1 MSRSVPRLPVVNI
14 VGSASIRAATL
25 GLLLTGSLVAADPVA
40 VNELSFNQDIRP
52 ILVENCFSCH
62 GADSA
67 GRKAELRLDQ
77 RDVAVESGAIVPG
90 NADSSVMLDR
100 IFSDD
105 PDEMMPPP
113 THKKTLTPEQK
124 EMLKRWIAE
133 GAAYEPHWSFLPPQ
147 RPDLPAVE
155 NEAWIRNPIDR
166 FVLAR
171 LESEGLTPAPEADRR
186 ILARR
191 LALDLTGL
199 PPDPAVVAAFV
210 ADPAPDAYERLVD
223 ALLASL
229 EWGEHRGRYW
239 LDYSRYGDTNGI
251 HIDNFR
257 EMWTYR
263 QWVIN
268 AFNRNLP
275 FDQFTILQ
283 LAGDLVS
290 DHGPAATP
298 EQILDKR
305 VASGF
310 NRCNITTSEGGAIDE
325 EYLVLY
331 ARDRTETTSAVW
343 MGLTTG
349 CAVCH
354 DHKFDPLSQKEF
366 YELSAFFNNT
376 TQPAM
381 DGNVHDTPPILPVP
395 KPDDRARVTQLEQEL
410 PAAKAA
416 VEARKSAARPE
427 FDGWIGAA
435 TAESASRLLPQDTRL
450 LDMPLVEGLGN
461 LTRVRL
467 MGEDADLPLAAPT
480 AWQTGPGGVPALLLD
495 GRVAELPTVGDFEHD
510 QPFSAT
516 FWIKPPANDSFYA
529 VLARMDE
536 SAAHRGW
543 DMAVSGRRVAMHLI
557 HSYPDDCLKVV
568 AKEQLKADEWTC
580 VAITYDGSGT
590 TNGIKVYYDGKK
602 QELNVENKDFK
613 KNTTRTAVPLIISG
627 RSTGSAAHGVGLASL
642 SLWGRGLSAGEV
654 EGIFRGQSLTALVK
668 LPAADRVTSAE
679 PLYSWWLNSVD
690 EPFKAAAASLAA
702 LEGEQAAIRT
712 RGTIAHVMHEKPE
725 MPKAFVLS
733 RGDYDKRLDEV
744 QPGTPQALPA
754 FPEGAPRNRLGLAQ
768 WLLMSDHPLTSRVTV
783 NRFWQ
788 EVFGTGLVRS
798 SGDFGITGELP
809 SHPELLDW
817 LAVEFRESGWDVK
830 KLFKLM
836 VTSAAYRQQAVATP
850 EKLVKDNANRLLSRG
865 PRFRMD
871 AEMVRDYVLAASDL
885 LVRQIGGPSVKPYQ
899 PEGVWEAV
907 SMGGNTNRYVRDKG
921 ENLYRRSMYW
931 FWKRTAPPAS
941 MDIFNA
947 PSRENCTVKRERT
960 NTPLQALVTLNDE
973 QFVEAARVLADR
985 AIELGGETDES
996 RLDFIATRVLSRPLA
1011 SAEMTI
1017 VKQSLADLSSW
1028 YAAHP
1033 EDAKQL
1039 VAVGDSKSH
1048 AGDPVQQASWT
1059 MLTNELMNL
1068 DEVLCK

>member
-1 MSRSVPRLPVVNI
+1 MRRSPPRVSWFASACPVSVRA
-14 VGSASIRAATL
+14 SAL
-25 GLLLTGSLVAADPVA
+25 GVFLTGSLVAADPVA
-40 VNELSFNQDIRP
+40 VDELSFNRDIRP

-90 NADSSVMLDR
+90 DTDSSVMLDR

-113 THKKTLTPEQK
+113 AHKKTLTPEQK
-124 EMLKRWIAE
+124 ELLKRWIAE

-147 RPDLPAVE
+147 RPDLPAVK

-186 ILARR
+186 MLARR
-191 LALDLTGL
+191 LSLDLTGL

-290 DHGPAATP
+290 DHGPSATP

-395 KPDDRARVTQLEQEL
+395 KPDDRARSAQLEQEL

-416 VEARKSAARPE
+416 VEARKAAARPE
-427 FDGWIGAA
+427 FDGWIGSA

-450 LDMPLVEGLGN
+450 LDMPLLEGLGN

-495 GRVAELPTVGDFEHD
+495 GRVAELPAVGDFEHD

-516 FWIKPPANDSFYA
+516 FWIRPPANDSFYA
-529 VLARMDE
+529 ILARMDE

-543 DMAVSGRRVAMHLI
+543 DMSVSGRRVSMHLI

-654 EGIFRGQSLTALVK
+654 EGVFRGQSLTALVK
-668 LPAADRVTSAE
+668 LPAADRVTAAD
-679 PLYSWWLNSVD
+679 PLYPWWLNSVD
-690 EPFKAAAASLAA
+690 EPFKSAAASLAA

-712 RGTIAHVMHEKPE
+712 RGTIAHVMHEKPD

-836 VTSAAYRQQAVATP
+836 VCSATYRQQAVATP

-985 AIELGGETDES
+985 ALELGGETDES
-996 RLDFIATRVLSRPLA
+996 RLDFIAMRILSRPLA
-1011 SAEMTI
+1011 AAEMAI

-1039 VAVGDSKSH
+1039 VAVGDSKPR

>member
-1 MSRSVPRLPVVNI
+1 MSRSTPRLPVVQI

-40 VNELSFNQDIRP
+40 VNELSFNRDIRP

-90 NADSSVMLDR
+90 DTDSSVMLDR

-113 THKKTLTPEQK
+113 AHKKTLAPEQK

-147 RPDLPAVE
+147 RPDLPAVK

-171 LESEGLTPAPEADRR
+171 LESEGLAPAPEADRR

-191 LALDLTGL
+191 LSLDLTGL

-450 LDMPLVEGLGN
+450 LDMPLLEGLGN

-495 GRVAELPTVGDFEHD
+495 GRVAELPAVGDFEHD

-543 DMAVSGRRVAMHLI
+543 DMAVTGRRVAMHLI

-654 EGIFRGQSLTALVK
+654 EGIFRGQALTALVK

-679 PLYSWWLNSVD
+679 PLYPWWLNSVD

-712 RGTIAHVMHEKPE
+712 RGTIAHVMHEKPD

-947 PSRENCTVKRERT
+947 PSRENCVVKRDRT
-960 NTPLQALVTLNDE
+960 NTPLQALVTLNDP
-973 QFVEAARVLADR
+973 QFVEAARALADR
-985 AIELGGETDES
+985 ALELGGETDDA
-996 RLDFIATRVLSRPLA
+996 RLEFIAKRILARPL
-1011 SAEMTI
+1011 SAAEGGI
-1017 VKQSLADLSSW
+1017 VKQSLADLSGW

-1033 EDAKQL
+1033 DEAKQL
-1039 VAVGDSKSH
+1039 VAVGDSKPRS
-1048 AGDPVQQASWT
+1048 ADLVQLASWT